1 MNSRRIIVVGGGPG
15 GYVAAIRASQ
25 LGAKVLLIE
34 KDRIGGTCLNRGCIP
49 TKALLHDA
57 MILRRLKESPV
68 FGLYLEERLDL
79 LSAMMERK
87 AKVVDEMVKGIEILL
102 ESHRVSVRQGE
113 GELLGGKRIG
123 FLGRDGQKE
132 DLQADAIILSPGSK
146 SRSVAPLKPDKER
159 IITSDEALEL
169 RTLPREMVIVGG
181 GYIGAELATLF
192 RSLGSKVTLIE
203 ILEEILPGL
212 DSEIVRNLK
221 RVFEKDGIR
230 ILTGSSVEEIQ
241 EEGETLRLTV
251 KTPQG
256 TDVVGTS
263 KVLVAIGR
271 EPRLDLDF
279 GKAGVEVSPSGIRV
293 NARMETSASGIYAV
307 GDAVGGP
314 LLAYV
319 ASEEA
324 VVAAENAMGIEARK
338 KEAPIPLCVFTHP
351 EIASIGLTEQE
362 AKSQGEIRI
371 GRFPFRSNPKA
382 LIAGEREGLIKVISR
397 RESGEILGIHMIG
410 SGAGELLCAASLII
424 NQKVRTKE
432 FSEFLQVH
440 PTLSEALR
448 EAVLDTEGQAIH
460 LPRPLRKK

>member
-1 MNSRRIIVVGGGPG
+1 MIGGGPG

-57 MILRRLKESPV
+57 GTLRRLKESPV
-68 FGLYLEERLDL
+68 FGLCLTERLDL

-87 AKVVDEMVKGIEILL
+87 AKVVEEMVKGVEILL
-102 ESHRVSVRQGE
+102 ESHRVSVRRGE

-132 DLQADAIILSPGSK
+132 ELEADAIILSPGSK
-146 SRSVAPLKPDKER
+146 TKSVAPLKPDKER
-159 IITSDEALEL
+159 ILTSDEALEL
-169 RTLPREMVIVGG
+169 RSLPSEMVIVGG
-181 GYIGAELATLF
+181 GYIGVEFATLF
-192 RSLGSKVTLIE
+192 SSLGSRVTLIE

-230 ILTGSSVEEIQ
+230 ILTGSSVEEIRD
-241 EEGETLRLTV
+241 GRETLSLSV
-251 KTPQG
+251 KTPHG
-256 TDVVGTS
+256 TEVIPAE
-263 KVLVAIGR
+263 KVLVAVGR

-279 GKAGVEVSPSGIRV
+279 GKAGVEVSPSGICV

-307 GDAVGGP
+307 GDAVGGL

-351 EIASIGLTEQE
+351 EIASVGLTEQE

-382 LIAGEREGLIKVISR
+382 LITGERDGLIKVISR

-410 SGAGELLCAASLII
+410 SGAGELVSAASLII
-424 NQKVRTKE
+424 NQKVRVKE
-432 FSEFLQVH
+432 FSELLQVH
-440 PTLSEALR
+440 PTFSEALR
-448 EAVLDTEGQAIH
+448 EAVLDTEGQAVH
-460 LPRPLRKK
+460 LPRPLRRK